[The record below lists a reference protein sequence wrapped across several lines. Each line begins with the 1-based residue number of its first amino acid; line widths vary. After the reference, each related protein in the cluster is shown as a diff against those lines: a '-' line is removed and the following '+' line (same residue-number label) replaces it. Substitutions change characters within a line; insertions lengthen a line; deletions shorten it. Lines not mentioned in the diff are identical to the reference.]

1 MASDYDDKKMK
12 AYANR
17 RALMDYGMGILYL
30 AGGGFLMLADKLG
43 AERDILPEPYSYI
56 IGGLLLVY
64 GVFRIYR
71 GYKKDYF
78 RE

>member
-1 MASDYDDKKMK
+1 MATEYDDKKMR

-30 AGGGFLMLADKLG
+30 AAGGFLVFAKRLNRELDF
-43 AERDILPEPYSYI
+43 LPEPYTYI
-56 IGGLLLVY
+56 FGGLLLIY

-71 GYKKDYF
+71 GYKKNYF
-78 RE
+78 Y

>member
-1 MASDYDDKKMK
+1 MATEYDDKKMR

-30 AGGGFLMLADKLG
+30 AAGGFLCFANRLG
-43 AERDILPEPYSYI
+43 RELDFLPEPYSYI
-56 IGGLLLVY
+56 FGGLLLIY

-71 GYKKDYF
+71 GYKKNYF
-78 RE
+78 H

>member
-30 AGGGFLMLADKLG
+30 AAGGFLVLAKSLG
-43 AERDILPEPYSYI
+43 SEVEILPEPLSYAL
-56 IGGLLLVY
+56 GGLLLIY
-64 GVFRIYR
+64 GGFRIYR
-71 GYKKDYF
+71 GYKKNYF
-78 RE
+78 R